1 MASQA
6 LSYAPFKSR
15 VRDNKARNAL
25 LPPEEG
31 SIAATEA
38 SEEVVDSAV
47 NASYEVDRL
56 VDDFM
61 GIEWARLPGLM
72 MLLVQSTRKKS

>member
-1 MASQA
+1 VASQA
-6 LSYAPFKSR
+6 LSDAPFESQ

-38 SEEVVDSAV
+38 LEEVVDIAV
-47 NASYEVDRL
+47 NALYKVDCL
-56 VDDFM
+56 SNDFT
-61 GIEWARLPGLM
+61 GI
-72 MLLVQSTRKKS
+72 K